1 MGRATG
7 RKICTDRQTDE
18 YRDTSVAGH
27 RWFIMRYARPHTY
40 ASQGEI
46 VSIAVEFCILISS
59 PVLNRPGVFPFVLS
73 RFHILWNI
81 CRLPSNCIIIV
92 RHTWWNGRETRRI
105 ARDDIFGGI
114 AWFKRWSVQ
123 LKKARFSKLIWNNNG
138 QILISMARH
147 TVHCSPTIIYNG
159 AFCPIKFCVG
169 VSSSGRRKASII
181 QRD

>member
-81 CRLPSNCIIIV
+81 CRLPSNCIIII

-114 AWFKRWSVQ
+114 AWFKRWSVRVEKSAILEIDLEQ
-123 LKKARFSKLIWNNNG
+123 QRANSNFNGTAHCTLFSNDNI
-138 QILISMARH
+138 
-147 TVHCSPTIIYNG
+147 
-159 AFCPIKFCVG
+159 
-169 VSSSGRRKASII
+169 
-181 QRD
+181 